1 MLKKLLIIAGILLLV
16 FGAGCF
22 TGHKRA
28 LNSLPEPK
36 VDTVTV
42 RDSIFDYNPEK
53 TVLPAGYE
61 LVQTDVIEGTQQLL
75 NDYLTK
81 VGELEDSLDRKPK
94 VIVRNDTT
102 YVAVPMSRY
111 HFTDNKT
118 YECEATGYDV
128 KMLWHKSYQETKYI
142 TKTVQ
147 VPTLPK
153 FAISP
158 NLDAMVGPNV
168 LFLGAGVKVDVWSGK
183 WRFSPGVDYG
193 LVRSVNGWTHGPV
206 VTFSAGYNIIIK

>member
-1 MLKKLLIIAGILLLV
+1 MKKFLIIAGILLLV
-16 FGAGCF
+16 FLAGCF

-61 LVQTDVIEGTQQLL
+61 LAQTDVIEGTQQLL
-75 NDYLTK
+75 NDYLAK
-81 VGELEDSLDRKPK
+81 VGELTDSLDRKPK
-94 VIVRNDTT
+94 IVTIHDTS
-102 YVAVPMSRY
+102 YVVVPMSKY
-111 HFTDNKT
+111 HFTDGKT
-118 YECEATGYDV
+118 YECEATGYNV
-128 KMLWHKSYQETKYI
+128 EMLWHKSYQETKYI

-158 NLDAMVGPNV
+158 DLSAFVSKYV
-168 LFLGAGVKVDVWSGK
+168 FFIGAGVKVDIWSGK

-193 LVRSVNGWTHGPV
+193 LVRSGEGWTNGPV